1 MNKILAIC
9 IILLFIGTTISPST
23 EASNINDD
31 VEIKISAGRF
41 GLNIGTELRVD
52 VIINKNENVTVFYNM
67 SSNYLFT
74 NFRDGTISHKSTY
87 EGKGNYSSIY
97 FKYFLGFGIDLFSIT
112 VECEDTSVTRNGIWI
127 GIRLCILFKWLLQI

>member
-1 MNKILAIC
+1 MKK
-9 IILLFIGTTISPST
+9 LLVIGVIFLFMVMTVSSST
-23 EASNINDD
+23 QASKVNDD

-41 GLNIGTELRVD
+41 GLNIGTHLRVD
-52 VIINKNENVTVFYNM
+52 IINNDDENITVFYSL

-74 NFRDGTISHKSTY
+74 NLRDETINYNSTY
-87 EGKGNYSSIY
+87 EGIGNYSSFY

-127 GIRLCILFKWLLQI
+127 GIRLCILF